1 MQIQFG
7 QFHHPC
13 QGQDEVIAS
22 KERYEKRE
30 GGSIT
35 KPASMGLYWTWVTDS
50 DEQYDLLFCP
60 GCGEKLPQTVAEAS
74 AMVGYSTLSS
84 KTDIPITGGVP

>member
-1 MQIQFG
+1 MKIEIG
-7 QFHHPC
+7 RFHHPC
-13 QGQDEVIAS
+13 KDVLVS
-22 KERYEKRE
+22 RERYERRATGRIIE
-30 GGSIT
+30 SVAT
-35 KPASMGLYWTWVTDS
+35 GLDWTWVTDS